1 MAQVEI
7 RGMRIVYE
15 RSGVGPPLVLLHGLV
30 GNGRSTWQRQ
40 LADLSD
46 EFTVVAWDAPG
57 AGRSA
62 DPPAW
67 FRMPDYADCLAE
79 FVHAL
84 GLNHPHVAGL
94 SFGGALALELSR
106 RWPRMPT
113 SLTLAGAYAGWGG
126 SLPPN
131 VVKHRLSH
139 SLQLSELPAAE
150 FAAAVLPTLFST
162 SAPRKRVEAF
172 AASVAKFHPNGFRA
186 MALASADADL
196 RDVLPRI
203 DVPTLL
209 LHAEADVRAQR
220 FVAEALHASIPS
232 STLIVLSGIGHVSSV
247 EAPERFNEAIR
258 PFLRKSQPRLPN
270 RRRDIHARPMP
281 T

>member
-15 RSGVGPPLVLLHGLV
+15 RSGAGPPLVLLHGLV
-30 GNGRSTWQRQ
+30 GSGRSTWQRQ

-94 SFGGALALELSR
+94 SFGGAHSEPWRSR
-106 RWPRMPT
+106 P
-113 SLTLAGAYAGWGG
+113 
-126 SLPPN
+126 
-131 VVKHRLSH
+131 
-139 SLQLSELPAAE
+139 
-150 FAAAVLPTLFST
+150 PTLTSATSSRGSTCRRSSFTQKQT
-162 SAPRKRVEAF
+162 SAPRDSWPKR
-172 AASVAKFHPNGFRA
+172 ST
-186 MALASADADL
+186 
-196 RDVLPRI
+196 PRS
-203 DVPTLL
+203 P
-209 LHAEADVRAQR
+209 
-220 FVAEALHASIPS
+220 
-232 STLIVLSGIGHVSSV
+232 
-247 EAPERFNEAIR
+247 
-258 PFLRKSQPRLPN
+258 PR
-270 RRRDIHARPMP
+270 R
-281 T
+281 